1 MTAGE
6 IEAARGRIARA
17 LREYEQRTAAVHR
30 SWQLTR

>member
-6 IEAARGRIARA
+6 IEQMRRRVARA
-17 LREYEQRTAAVHR
+17 LREYEQQAAPAHR